1 MNSVDSG
8 LLDDKDMAQDLG
20 LVRRPTTTNYEQHEA
35 EQESIRAKALSKQNG
50 QTISRFACSVIMI
63 LICIMASGLDNC
75 GQDIRGLLWLAVK
88 IKGGLCAYYF
98 VTMYLLS
105 AKIIKPTLFH
115 IFDVCIFLGL
125 LVFYYHVISL
135 YINRNNSCRD
145 SWNWLWFG
153 HFLLLIESLCSMCM
167 CCCLTCLI
175 TFVLSVLCCAAAAD
189 NEKKR
194 ANVALSDLLLNAAQ
208 FKFNPEDYRST
219 KSCTICLDD
228 FKQGDN
234 IINLPCHKTHIF
246 HSQCIA
252 DWVKENNNC
261 PLCKTPITEE
271 DINGIEMKETPV

>member
-8 LLDDKDMAQDLG
+8 LLDDKNMAQDLA
-20 LVRRPTTTNYEQHEA
+20 LIRRPTSINYDQLEA
-35 EQESIRAKALSKQNG
+35 EQERIRDKALSKQYG
-50 QTISRFACSVIMI
+50 QTILRYGFYVIMM

-75 GQDIRGLLWLAVK
+75 EQDIRGLLWLAVM

-98 VTMYLLS
+98 VAWYLLS
-105 AKIIKPTLFH
+105 SKILKPTLFH

-135 YINRNNSCRD
+135 YINKNNSCRD

-175 TFVLSVLCCAAAAD
+175 TFVLSVLCCSSAAGIK
-189 NEKKR
+189 KKR
-194 ANVALSDLLLNAAQ
+194 ADIALGLLLLNAAQ

-219 KSCTICLDD
+219 KSCTICLND
-228 FKQGDN
+228 FEQGDN

-246 HSQCIA
+246 HPQCIA
-252 DWVKENNNC
+252 VWVMENKNC

-271 DINGIEMKETPV
+271 DINSIEMKETPV